1 MIISHYVELSRQNSW
16 PNEFQSSSEST
27 RQVDEMIE
35 QISEDSVI
43 NEFLKSI
50 GPWSNY
56 IVIGG
61 GYALIIY
68 RLYLANNN
76 GISPAGTRDID
87 TLISRKVPK
96 IFGKS
101 IAECLKEAGFAHSF
115 KDYDNPATESYIK
128 EINGIEV
135 EVEFLTDDSTR
146 KGKDKNIIH

>member
-101 IAECLKEAGFAHSF
+101 IAECLK
-115 KDYDNPATESYIK
+115 
-128 EINGIEV
+128 
-135 EVEFLTDDSTR
+135 
-146 KGKDKNIIH
+146 